1 MTSQWRVCL
10 QVSVRLHDE
19 LELIEEKRAR
29 YEEELDRV
37 NDILTDSENSR
48 LSLQKEIDN
57 LNNEVTHRPQQ
68 LSAVAVCAAWLTS
81 RCWRHVTCHTVMC
94 PW

>member
-1 MTSQWRVCL
+1 M
-10 QVSVRLHDE
+10 RLHDE

-57 LNNEVTHRPQQ
+57 LNNEVIR
-68 LSAVAVCAAWLTS
+68 CATPFCAIWL
-81 RCWRHVTCHTVMC
+81 HL
-94 PW
+94 PAGG

>member
-57 LNNEVTHRPQQ
+57 LNSEVTHRPHP
-68 LSAVAVCAAWLTS
+68 S
-81 RCWRHVTCHTVMC
+81 HVSQV
-94 PW
+94 PLARLV

>member
-1 MTSQWRVCL
+1 M
-10 QVSVRLHDE
+10 RLHDE

-57 LNNEVTHRPQQ
+57 LNNEV
-68 LSAVAVCAAWLTS
+68 SG
-81 RCWRHVTCHTVMC
+81 
-94 PW
+94 